1 MKTAYFTFLIWL
13 EICWFTKTCFVGL
26 SLKKKKNVKHFFS
39 VNILQTIADQRLVI
53 AISALKNY
61 IFHQTLTKS
70 QQFLKFCRQNEQKLV
85 RVRVQFFL
93 EILIFF
99 KNRTTIQTNSDIFEN
114 VKTSSLGLHR
124 FHSELSCGFR
134 EIIVWKFVNT
144 HACRIPN

>member
-1 MKTAYFTFLIWL
+1 MLAVFEDSLFHVFDMIGNLLIYKNMF
-13 EICWFTKTCFVGL
+13 CRVVF
-26 SLKKKKNVKHFFS
+26 KKGKKIVKHLFS

-134 EIIVWKFVNT
+134 EILV
-144 HACRIPN
+144 

>member
-1 MKTAYFTFLIWL
+1 M
-13 EICWFTKTCFVGL
+13 
-26 SLKKKKNVKHFFS
+26 
-39 VNILQTIADQRLVI
+39 QTIADQRLVI
-53 AISALKNY
+53 AILALKNY

-114 VKTSSLGLHR
+114 VKTSSLRLHR

-134 EIIVWKFVNT
+134 EILV
-144 HACRIPN
+144 